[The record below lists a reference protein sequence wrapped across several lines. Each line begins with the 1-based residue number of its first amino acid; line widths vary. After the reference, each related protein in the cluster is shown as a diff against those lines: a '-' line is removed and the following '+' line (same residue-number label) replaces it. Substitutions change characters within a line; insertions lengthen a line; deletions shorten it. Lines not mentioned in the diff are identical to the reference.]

1 MGEAG
6 GGASRLMTQT
16 KVDIAEKFSLFSE
29 AWQPKIVGEVNGM
42 HVKLARLQGD
52 FMWHSHEH
60 EDEMFL
66 VIDGVLVMRFR
77 DRTERIEAGQ
87 FIIVPRGVEHF
98 PSAEGAECK
107 IMLIEPKTTVN
118 TGDLEANERTV
129 AQIETI

>member
-1 MGEAG
+1 
-6 GGASRLMTQT
+6 MTQT
-16 KVDIAEKFSLFSE
+16 KVDIAQKFSLFSE

-42 HVKLARLQGD
+42 HVKLARLQGE

-66 VIDGVLVMRFR
+66 VIEGVLIMKFR

-98 PSAEGAECK
+98 PASEGAECK
-107 IMLIEPKTTVN
+107 IMLFEPGTTVN
-118 TGDLEANERTV
+118 TGDLEADDRTV
-129 AQIETI
+129 AAPERI

>member
-1 MGEAG
+1 MI
-6 GGASRLMTQT
+6 QT
-16 KVDIAEKFSLFSE
+16 KVDLAQKFSLFSE
-29 AWQPKIVGEVNGM
+29 PWQPKIVGEVNGM

-66 VIDGVLVMRFR
+66 VIEGVLVMKFR

-98 PSAEGAECK
+98 PSSEGAECK
-107 IMLIEPKTTVN
+107 IMLIEPNTTVN
-118 TGDLEANERTV
+118 TGDLDANERTV
-129 AQIETI
+129 ADMEII